1 MVLKF
6 EHVLLGGG
14 IVLAIIGHLRD
25 GTATQEVVFW
35 HEQALSLRVPPGTA
49 FTAGGP

>member
-14 IVLAIIGHLRD
+14 IVLAIIGHLGD

-35 HEQALSLRVPPGTA
+35 H
-49 FTAGGP
+49 